1 MAGLYSVA
9 KVGFFLLLTGFQLAF
24 FGIPAIQSYLD
35 GQVTVVE
42 TTDRASPILA
52 PAITLCPVA
61 NYTRGWKNTTQS
73 NWFGNYEEMCPDAE
87 AHQEFVSCVEENTF
101 GLGELIPYV
110 PPYGLGATYGVY
122 TALWCSSVLMGGS

>member
-61 NYTRGWKNTTQS
+61 DHTRGWKNTTQN

-87 AHQEFVSCVEENTF
+87 APQDFVSCVEGNTF
-101 GLGELIPYV
+101 GLG
-110 PPYGLGATYGVY
+110 A
-122 TALWCSSVLMGGS
+122 